1 MKKFFAD
8 RPRARV
14 ALAWVGLVVLAAV
27 LLRWVEP
34 AAFESP
40 YNNF

>member
-8 RPRARV
+8 RPRTRA
-14 ALAWVGLVVLAAV
+14 ALAWVGLVIAAAI

-34 AAFESP
+34 TAFESP